1 MRIILAAIVV
11 LLGVNL
17 MVDVLDS
24 KMKHEI
30 IERNR
35 NIQRLIEES

>member
-17 MVDVLDS
+17 MIDVLDL

>member
-1 MRIILAAIVV
+1 MRIFLGAVVV
-11 LLGVNL
+11 LLGANL
-17 MVDVLDS
+17 LIDVLDS

-35 NIQRLIEES
+35 NIERLISES

>member
-1 MRIILAAIVV
+1 MRIFLGAVVV

-17 MVDVLDS
+17 MIDVLDS

-35 NIQRLIEES
+35 NIERLISES